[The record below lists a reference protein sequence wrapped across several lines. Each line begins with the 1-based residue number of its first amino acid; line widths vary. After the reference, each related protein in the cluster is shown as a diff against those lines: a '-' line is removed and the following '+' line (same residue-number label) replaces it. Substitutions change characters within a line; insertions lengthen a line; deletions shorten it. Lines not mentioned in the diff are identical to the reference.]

1 MPTIRAII
9 CPQCNGS
16 LQPSRFARMVVCQY
30 CGTTIQMDDEAVSAS
45 SYHEAYKIW
54 NAPADFPAASLCR
67 IGGGY
72 WSLEELIARGE
83 SSDVY
88 AARRAR
94 WPTERVVLKILR
106 EKRDADLFDREWK
119 ALVELQE
126 STIGGAEVLSVL
138 IPQPVAHGEIREG
151 AHKGK
156 PATAFRWTGGF
167 HHTLEDVQRAFPK
180 GIEPRPSVWIWRRI
194 LEILSFIHASGYVHG
209 AILPSQLMIQ
219 ENDHGLRIV
228 GFSCA
233 ARIGKKLPA
242 VNARFESFYPASV
255 LNGAWLVPL
264 ADLTMSARCIAAALG
279 GDPATGDLPKA
290 VPEPLALVLRRVGW
304 PDPVDSPPED
314 ALAIHGEL
322 GEIAKQVFGAPK
334 FCSIVMPD

>member
-16 LQPSRFARMVVCQY
+16 LKPSRFARNTICPY
-30 CGTTIQMDDEAVSAS
+30 CGTTIQMDEDSVSAS

-54 NAPADFPAASLCR
+54 NTPANFPADSLCR
-67 IGGGY
+67 IGAGY
-72 WSLEELIARGE
+72 WSLDGLIARGE

-106 EKRDADLFDREWK
+106 EKQDSDLFEREWK
-119 ALVELQE
+119 VLEALQE
-126 STIGGAEVLSVL
+126 STAGGAEILSAL

-151 AHKGK
+151 SHKGK
-156 PATAFRWTGGF
+156 PASAFRWAGGF

-194 LEILSFIHASGYVHG
+194 LEILAFIHASGYVHG
-209 AILPSQLMIQ
+209 AILPPQLLIQ
-219 ENDHGLRIV
+219 ENDHGMRLA

-242 VNARFESFYPASV
+242 ANARFESFYPASV
-255 LNGAWLVPL
+255 LNGALFVPL
-264 ADLTMSARCIAAALG
+264 ADLTMSARCIAAVLG
-279 GDPATGDLPKA
+279 GDPATAVLPKA
-290 VPEPLALVLRRVGW
+290 VPEPLAAVLRRVGW
-304 PDPVDSPPED
+304 PDPANSPHED

-322 GEIAKQVFGAPK
+322 GEIAKKVFGAPL
-334 FCSIVMPD
+334 FCPIVMPD